1 MSVFQHENGYYG
13 YNFMCRGKR
22 ECHTFKGLSKD
33 EVATKEMEH
42 KLALKKNIPY
52 IIDTPK
58 EPTWE
63 DAVEDFTKHAEGH
76 YTRPTE
82 CMYVIDK
89 FSKIVKGMHLKDI
102 KLKHFEEYITQ
113 RKRVVKASSINREL
127 NTLRKVFSLA
137 LDNDL
142 IDKNPCKRLK
152 NLRIEN
158 PPERYLQKNEEVQ
171 LLKVCSPIMRFI
183 IKTAIYSGLRKN
195 ELLSLKWID
204 INFQENYLIARETKN
219 NTTREVPL
227 CEPIIKIL
235 KSIPKLGEYVFTN
248 PNTLDKYKDVYSN
261 FSRAVVRSRIPH
273 ITFHQLRHTTA
284 SRLNELGVDIVT
296 IQEILGHASITTTRK
311 YTHNSRTSKISAMN
325 LLGAY

>member
-1 MSVFQHENGYYG
+1 MTVFEHANGYYG
-13 YNFMCRGKR
+13 YNFMYKGERYCRS
-22 ECHTFKGLSKD
+22 FKGLSKD

-52 IIDTPK
+52 IDTSIIH
-58 EPTWE
+58 TWE
-63 DAVEDFTKHAEGH
+63 EAVEDFKKYAEGH

-82 CMYVIDK
+82 CMYVIDE
-89 FSKIVKGMHLKDI
+89 FSKIVKGMNIKDI
-102 KLKHFEEYITQ
+102 KLKHFEEYITN
-113 RKRVVKASSINREL
+113 RKGVVKASSINREL

-142 IDKNPCKRLK
+142 IDKNPCNKLE

-158 PPERYLQKNEEVQ
+158 PPERYLQKDEEVK
-171 LLKVCSPIMRFI
+171 LLKVCSPIMQFI
-183 IKTAIYSGLRKN
+183 IKTAIYSGLRKT

-204 INFQENYLIARETKN
+204 VNFNENYLIARETKN
-219 NTTREVPL
+219 NTVREVPL

-248 PNTLDKYKDVYSN
+248 PNTMGKYKDVYSN
-261 FSRAVVRSRIPH
+261 FSRAVIKSKIPH

-311 YTHNSRTSKISAMN
+311 YTHNSRASKISAMN